1 MGRAKEKTLMV
12 TTVKKEINFDCL
24 VPYQKRRFVPE
35 NADLTNLDEIRALYA
50 RLSGRDIYFSEE
62 LESWVLDR
70 SELETALDQQA
81 AILYIRMTCQTDDV
95 SRAQSYKH
103 YIEHIVPEIK
113 PWDHR
118 LNKKYLDALGR
129 FSLNEDRYGI
139 YSREIRTDLELFV
152 EKNIGLQ
159 TELDLLSQ
167 DYQAICGAMTVEFDG
182 QERTLPEM
190 GKFLLEPDR
199 VLRERAWR
207 ASAQRRLKEKTQLN
221 SLFDSMARLRDKV
234 AQNAGF
240 DNFCQYRFKS
250 LHRFDY
256 SPRHCQEYHNSIE
269 KLVVPLWN
277 NILQRRKALLKVD
290 VMRPWDT
297 AVDPLG
303 RPPLKPFTDID
314 ELIGGCAKIFHGVDP
329 ELGDQFVGM
338 VQAGL
343 LDLASRKGKAPGGYQ
358 STLNEARKPFIF
370 MNAVGIDMDVRTL
383 LHEGGHAFHALA
395 CSHDPL
401 LNYRHGP
408 MEFNEVASM
417 GMELLAERYLN
428 AFYNEADSRRSSIT
442 HLEDIIFTL
451 VWVATVDAF
460 QHWIYE
466 HPRHNETQRR
476 AKWLEIRKRF
486 GEGVVDWSG
495 LEEEHAHL
503 WHRQLHIFEAPFY
516 YIEYGIAQLGAL
528 QLWLNSKNDW
538 GKAVSRYRQ
547 ALSLGGS
554 RPLPELFATAG
565 LRFDFSDQTIAPL
578 VKALQKELDRI
589 NP

>member
-1 MGRAKEKTLMV
+1 MV
-12 TTVKKEINFDCL
+12 TTAQEQTNFDCL
-24 VPYQKRRFVPE
+24 VPYQKRQFVPA
-35 NADLTNLDEIRALYA
+35 NADLTKLDEIRALYDQ
-50 RLSGRDIYFSEE
+50 LLGRDIRSSQE
-62 LESWVLDR
+62 LEKWILDR
-70 SELETALDQQA
+70 SEFETALDQKGN
-81 AILYIRMTCQTDDV
+81 ILYIRMTCQTDDT
-95 SRAQSYKH
+95 SRAQSYKDF
-103 YIEHIVPEIK
+103 IEHIVPAIK
-113 PWDHR
+113 PLDDQ
-118 LNKKYLDALGR
+118 LNKKYLDALER
-129 FSLNEDRYGI
+129 FSLNEDRYAI
-139 YSREIRTDLELFV
+139 YNREIRTDIELFV
-152 EKNIGLQ
+152 EKNIELQ

-167 DYQAICGAMTVEFDG
+167 EYQAICAAMTVEFEG

-199 VLRERAWR
+199 NLRERAWR
-207 ASAQRRLKEKTQLN
+207 ASARRRLKEKTKLN
-221 SLFDSMARLRDKV
+221 GLFDKMVRLRDQV

-240 DNFCQYRFKS
+240 DNFRDYRFKS

-256 SPRHCQEYHNSIE
+256 RPQHCKEYHDSIE
-269 KLVVPLWN
+269 KLVVPLWDD
-277 NILQRRKALLKVD
+277 ILQRRKTLLKID
-290 VMRPWDT
+290 AMRPWDT

-303 RPPLKPFTDID
+303 RPALKPFTDVK
-314 ELIGGCAKIFHGVDP
+314 ELVEGCTKIFHGVHP
-329 ELGDQFVGM
+329 ELGDQFARM
-338 VQAGL
+338 VQTGL

-358 STLNEARKPFIF
+358 STLNEARQPFIF

-395 CSHDPL
+395 CAHDSL

-417 GMELLAERYLN
+417 GMELLADRYLS
-428 AFYNEADSRRSSIT
+428 AFYNQEDERRSSVM

-466 HPRHNETQRR
+466 HPRHDEAQRQTQ
-476 AKWLEIRKRF
+476 WLEIRKRF
-486 GEGVVDWSG
+486 GERVVDWSG
-495 LEEEHAHL
+495 LEEEHAYL

-538 GKAVSRYRQ
+538 NKTVSRYRQ

-554 RPLPELFATAG
+554 CPLPELFATAG
-565 LRFDFSDQTIAPL
+565 LWFDFSNQTIAPL
-578 VKALQKELDRI
+578 IEAVQKELNRI
-589 NP
+589 TRN